1 MDNANTITQDVV
13 LDKKLS
19 EYGRNDDFIAS
30 QEITVTITLREYRE
44 LVSNNATR
52 EHEISKANSDK
63 YERETQIKTLEQ
75 RVKALED
82 ENYSLKKKLENFE
95 LSRSCERPS
104 GDDF

>member
-1 MDNANTITQDVV
+1 MDNVSTTTQDVV

-19 EYGRNDDFIAS
+19 DYGKNDDFIAS

-52 EHEISKANSDK
+52 EHEINKANSDR
-63 YERETQIKTLEQ
+63 YERETKIKTLEQ

-82 ENYSLKKKLENFE
+82 ENYSLKRKLERLDRCE
-95 LSRSCERPS
+95 PCEPSC
-104 GDDF
+104 GDDL